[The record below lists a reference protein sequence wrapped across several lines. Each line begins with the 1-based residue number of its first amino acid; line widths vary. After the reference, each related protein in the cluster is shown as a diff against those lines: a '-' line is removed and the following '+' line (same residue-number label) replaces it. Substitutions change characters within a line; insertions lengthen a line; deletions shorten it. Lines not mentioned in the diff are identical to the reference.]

1 MAEESGDDL
10 NMKLLTGTISQNN
23 ALIRQVLPMM
33 MMIIIITITIIII
46 IWSSTDNNRPSKISI
61 KRVHPNI

>member
-23 ALIRQVLPMM
+23 ALIRQVLPM
-33 MMIIIITITIIII
+33 IIIITITKIII